1 MEEKDYRLVLLGKR
15 QVGLVGKA
23 GGFSGAKR
31 DLRGVEGPQGEA
43 RISLEGDAGGKGG
56 KKEVQVDFTGN
67 TVRDLLDTLFLKI
80 GAKENP
86 LFLNDQGEISPRLKV
101 NVNRKWISD
110 SNQLSKKLRENDV
123 VELALAPAA

>member
-1 MEEKDYRLVLLGKR
+1 LGK
-15 QVGLVGKA
+15 GKE
-23 GGFSGAKR
+23 GERNMRVRIKFSAMPEI
-31 DLRGVEGPQGEA
+31 VSTFE
-43 RISLEGDAGGKGG
+43 G
-56 KKEVQVDFTGN
+56 KKELQVDFTGN

-86 LFLNDQGEISPRLKV
+86 LFLNDQGKISPRLKV
-101 NVNRKWISD
+101 NVNRRWISD